1 MQRDQESERWGDHET
16 PRVSGTRRAAPVAAW
31 QAAGAFAAIH
41 DVTLAELL
49 ELYGR
54 KQSSLRL
61 VVDDEPSGEIGL
73 VAGVMA
79 YARYGALEGDAALA
93 SMLRADVG
101 AIRTTTSTTTYGEPD
116 HDAHRAAPPR
126 TRPALQHTDA
136 RRRAR
141 ASTPEE
147 RSPTRSR
154 GPLDARH
161 ATGLPSDDEPTRDL
175 SRELAAIRQRGR
187 LDMGALAVAAR
198 GPGHDA
204 TRFFTMDRAVVA
216 AALRAVDAV
225 GSARFDDLALGLYVM
240 SGHEPRGLHVA
251 GRTVDVSCL
260 AAVLDAL
267 RTSVRAAT
275 FELDAGRVHVVGN
288 TVRRAG
294 DAGAVTVLTAVANT
308 SALSVARSLSA
319 RFWASF
325 RDALAREDVR
335 SEGVRPGPARKG

>member
-1 MQRDQESERWGDHET
+1 
-16 PRVSGTRRAAPVAAW
+16 
-31 QAAGAFAAIH
+31 
-41 DVTLAELL
+41 
-49 ELYGR
+49 
-54 KQSSLRL
+54 
-61 VVDDEPSGEIGL
+61 
-73 VAGVMA
+73 
-79 YARYGALEGDAALA
+79 
-93 SMLRADVG
+93 
-101 AIRTTTSTTTYGEPD
+101 
-116 HDAHRAAPPR
+116 
-126 TRPALQHTDA
+126 
-136 RRRAR
+136 
-141 ASTPEE
+141 
-147 RSPTRSR
+147 
-154 GPLDARH
+154 
-161 ATGLPSDDEPTRDL
+161 
-175 SRELAAIRQRGR
+175 
-187 LDMGALAVAAR
+187 MGALAVAAR

-335 SEGVRPGPARKG
+335 SEGFRPARKG

>member
-101 AIRTTTSTTTYGEPD
+101 AIRTTASTTTYGEPD
-116 HDAHRAAPPR
+116 HDVHRAAPPR

-335 SEGVRPGPARKG
+335 SEGFRPARKG